1 MHSTKCLG
9 NLMIYPYDCVENFR
23 VYKTRAI
30 VISKKAGIREVN
42 RILPVI
48 YTKILSCG

>member
-1 MHSTKCLG
+1 MHATKCLG
-9 NLMIYPYDCVENFR
+9 NRMIYPYDCVENFC

-30 VISKKAGIREVN
+30 VISKKAGIRVAN

-48 YTKILSCG
+48 CTKKLSSG